1 MVFEDTERRW
11 QVEEMSES
19 DVLNRQLP
27 NTIAMKRMRK
37 KRTGTRWKATGWSLV
52 DLFPLQ

>member
-19 DVLNRQLP
+19 DVLNKWLP
-27 NTIAMKRMRK
+27 NAITMRRMRK
-37 KRTGTRWKATGWSLV
+37 KRTGTRLKVTGWSLV